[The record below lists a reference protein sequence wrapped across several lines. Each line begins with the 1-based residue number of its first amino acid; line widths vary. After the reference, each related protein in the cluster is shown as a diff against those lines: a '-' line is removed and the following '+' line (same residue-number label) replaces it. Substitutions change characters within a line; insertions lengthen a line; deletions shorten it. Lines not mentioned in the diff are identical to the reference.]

1 MEVDILGNGF
11 EKEILSLKDDFEGK
25 VVATLI
31 RKRDITKRTSKAVLY
46 IHGHAD
52 YFFQKEMADK
62 YIENGYDFYAIDLR
76 KYGRSLL
83 PHQSQNY
90 CSDIT
95 DYYEE
100 IEIAIDII
108 RNRDKVKHLLLSGH
122 STGGLLASAYANH
135 TNETDKFQ
143 ALFLNSP
150 FFEFNEN
157 WVSKEVLLRLVSAVA
172 SVNPGLIIPEKH
184 TDIYGKSLHKKYKGE
199 WDYNLDWKP
208 NFGFPVKAGWI
219 AAIYDAQRKLHSGFN
234 IKQPTLVMLSSK
246 SCKYD
251 EWNDE
256 LRKSDS
262 VLNVDDIDK
271 YSDMLGK
278 NITKIKIRNGM
289 HDLILSEKS
298 VRENVYKNLF
308 SWLKENMQ

>member
-11 EKEILSLKDDFEGK
+11 EKEIISLKDDFEGK
-25 VVATLI
+25 VIATLI
-31 RKRDITKRTSKAVLY
+31 RKKNTALKNSKAVLY

-52 YFFQKEMADK
+52 YFFQKEMANK
-62 YIENGYDFYAIDLR
+62 YIENGYDFYALDLR

-95 DYYEE
+95 DYFEE

-108 RNRDKVKHLLLSGH
+108 RNRDNITKLLLSGH
-122 STGGLLASAYANH
+122 STGGLLASVYANH
-135 TNETDKFQ
+135 TSETNKFQ

-157 WVSKEVLLRLVSAVA
+157 WISKEVLLRLVSIAA
-172 SVNPGLIIPEKH
+172 AVNPDLVIPSEH
-184 TDIYGKSLHKKYKGE
+184 TDLYGKSINKNYKGE
-199 WDYNLDWKP
+199 WDYNQDWKP

-219 AAIYDAQRKLHSGFN
+219 AAIYEAQRKLHSGFN
-234 IKQPTLVMLSSK
+234 IDKPILVMFSSK
-246 SCKYD
+246 SSKFN

-256 LRKSDS
+256 LKQSDS
-262 VLNVDDIDK
+262 VLNVEDIEK

-278 NITKIKIRNGM
+278 DITKIKIKNGM
-289 HDLILSEKS
+289 HDLMLSEKP
-298 VRENVYKNLF
+298 VRENVYQKLF
-308 SWLKENMQ
+308 LWLKENMQ

>member
-11 EKEILSLKDDFEGK
+11 EKETLSLKDDFEGK
-25 VVATLI
+25 VIATLI
-31 RKRDITKRTSKAVLY
+31 RKKNSAINNSKAVLY

-62 YIENGYDFYAIDLR
+62 YIENGYVFYALDLR

-90 CSDIT
+90 CSDIF

-100 IEIAIDII
+100 IDMAIDII
-108 RNRDKVKHLLLSGH
+108 RNRDNIKHLLLSGH
-122 STGGLLASAYANH
+122 STGGLLAAVYANH
-135 TNETDKFQ
+135 NRKTDKFQ
-143 ALFLNSP
+143 AIFLNSP

-208 NFGFPVKAGWI
+208 NIGFPVKVGWI
-219 AAIYDAQRKLHSGFN
+219 AAMYNAQRKLQSGFD
-234 IKQPTLVMLSSK
+234 IKQPTLVMFSSK
-246 SCKYD
+246 STKFNK
-251 EWNDE
+251 WNDE
-256 LRKSDS
+256 LKKSDS
-262 VLNVDDIDK
+262 VLNVEDIEK

-278 NITKIKIRNGM
+278 NITKIKIENGM

-298 VRENVYKNLF
+298 VRENVYKKLF
-308 SWLKENMQ
+308 LWLKRNMQ

>member
-11 EKEILSLKDDFEGK
+11 EKEILSLKDDSEGK

-31 RKRDITKRTSKAVLY
+31 RKRDIEKKNSKAVLY

-52 YFFQKEMADK
+52 YFFQTEMAK
-62 YIENGYDFYAIDLR
+62 EFNENGYDFYALDLR

-83 PHQSQNY
+83 PHQSHNY

-95 DYYEE
+95 EYFEE
-100 IEIAIDII
+100 IDIAIDKI
-108 RNRDKVKHLLLSGH
+108 RNRDNIKHLLLSGH
-122 STGGLLASAYANH
+122 STGGLLAAVYANH
-135 TNETDKFQ
+135 NRKTDKFQ
-143 ALFLNSP
+143 AIFLNSP

-157 WVSKEVLLRLVSAVA
+157 WVSKEVLLRLVSVVA

-208 NFGFPVKAGWI
+208 NQGFPVKVGWI
-219 AAIYDAQRKLHSGFN
+219 AAMYNAQRKLQSGFD
-234 IKQPTLVMLSSK
+234 IKQPTLVMFSSK
-246 SCKYD
+246 SSKFNK
-251 EWNDE
+251 WNDE
-256 LRKSDS
+256 LKQSDS
-262 VLNVDDIDK
+262 VLNVEDIEK

-278 NITKIKIRNGM
+278 NITKIKIKNGM

-308 SWLKENMQ
+308 SWLTENMQ